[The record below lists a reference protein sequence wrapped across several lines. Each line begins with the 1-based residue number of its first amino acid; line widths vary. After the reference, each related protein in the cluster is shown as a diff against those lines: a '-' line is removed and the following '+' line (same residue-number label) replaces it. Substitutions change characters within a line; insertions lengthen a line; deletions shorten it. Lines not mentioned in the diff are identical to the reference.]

1 MATLTHQKKLRFSS
15 LIIWSVLAFFIILYG
30 VPLLWLLLASTRT
43 ESSLISDTP
52 LSFGSFAAAKETYL
66 NLASYNSGQIYT
78 WAWNSVIYTVGSV
91 TLTLLSCIPAGYAL
105 AMSEFRGRKF
115 ILIMTLIAM
124 ITPSQAIILPI
135 FLELTLLGLTNT
147 YTGLILASSFF
158 PFGVYLAYI
167 YYTTSLPKSV
177 VESARIDGCGHFQ
190 CFIHM
195 GLPLAKPLVALVAF
209 FSFVNNWNNYFLAF
223 ILISDDDKQN
233 LPVGLTT
240 LINSS
245 GALNPQEAANNL
257 PIGQPEAIQAAV
269 LVVLPII
276 VVFLFSQSYVRSGLN
291 AGAEKG

>member
-1 MATLTHQKKLRFSS
+1 
-15 LIIWSVLAFFIILYG
+15 
-30 VPLLWLLLASTRT
+30 
-43 ESSLISDTP
+43 
-52 LSFGSFAAAKETYL
+52 
-66 NLASYNSGQIYT
+66 
-78 WAWNSVIYTVGSV
+78 
-91 TLTLLSCIPAGYAL
+91 
-105 AMSEFRGRKF
+105 
-115 ILIMTLIAM
+115 
-124 ITPSQAIILPI
+124 
-135 FLELTLLGLTNT
+135 
-147 YTGLILASSFF
+147 
-158 PFGVYLAYI
+158 
-167 YYTTSLPKSV
+167 
-177 VESARIDGCGHFQ
+177 
-190 CFIHM
+190 M

>member
-15 LIIWSVLAFFIILYG
+15 LIIWSILAFFIILYG

-223 ILISDDDKQN
+223 ILISDDNKQN

>member
-1 MATLTHQKKLRFSS
+1 MATLTHQKKLHFSS

-52 LSFGSFAAAKETYL
+52 LSFGSIAAAKETYL

-190 CFIHM
+190 CFVHM

-223 ILISDDDKQN
+223 ILISDDNKQN

>member
-1 MATLTHQKKLRFSS
+1 MAALVQKRLHLSS
-15 LIIWSVLAFFIILYG
+15 FLIWSTLAFFVVIYG
-30 VPLLWLLLASTRT
+30 VPLLWLFLAGSRT
-43 ESSLISDTP
+43 EASLISDAP
-52 LSFGSFAAAKETYL
+52 LSFGSFATARETFL
-66 NLASYNSGQIYT
+66 NLTGYNDGQIFK
-78 WAWNSVIYTVGSV
+78 WAWNSVIYTTGSV
-91 TLTLLSCIPAGYAL
+91 SLTLASCIPAGYAL
-105 AMSEFRGRKF
+105 AMSDFRGRKA

-135 FLELTLLGLTNT
+135 FLEMSLLGLTNT

-158 PFGVYLAYI
+158 PFGVYLSYI
-167 YYTTSLPKSV
+167 YFSTSLPKSV
-177 VESARIDGCGHFQ
+177 IESARIDGCGHFQ

-240 LINSS
+240 LISSS
-245 GALNPQEAANNL
+245 GALNPQMAANNL
-257 PIGQPEAIQAAV
+257 SVGQPEAIQAAI
-269 LVVLPII
+269 LVVLPI
-276 VVFLFSQSYVRSGLN
+276 VLVFLVSQKYVRAGLN

>member
-1 MATLTHQKKLRFSS
+1 METLKKKLKLSTFT
-15 LIIWSVLAFFIILYG
+15 IWSILAFFIVLYG
-30 VPLLWLLLASTRT
+30 LPLLWLFIAGTRT
-43 ESSLISDTP
+43 ESSLISDAP
-52 LSFGSFAAAKETYL
+52 LSLGSFAAMKETFS
-66 NLASYNSGQIYT
+66 NLAGYNDFQILT
-78 WAWNSVIYTVGSV
+78 WAKNSVIYTVGSV
-91 TLTLLSCIPAGYAL
+91 SLTLIASIPAGYAL

-135 FLELTLLGLTNT
+135 FLEMTMLGLTNT

-158 PFGVYLAYI
+158 PFGVYLSYI

-190 CFIHM
+190 CFVHM

-223 ILISDDDKQN
+223 VLISDDDKQN

-245 GALNPQEAANNL
+245 GALNPQAAANNL
-257 PIGQPEAIQAAV
+257 PIGQPEAIQAAI

-276 VVFLFSQSYVRSGLN
+276 LVFIFSQKYVRSGLN

>member
-1 MATLTHQKKLRFSS
+1 MATLIQQKKLRLSS
-15 LIIWSVLAFFIILYG
+15 LVIWSVLAFFIVLYG
-30 VPLLWLLLASTRT
+30 VPLLWLLLASTRS

-52 LSFGSFAAAKETYL
+52 LSFGSFATMKETYL

-105 AMSEFRGRKF
+105 AMTEFRGRKF

-135 FLELTLLGLTNT
+135 FLELTLFGLTNT

-167 YYTTSLPKSV
+167 FYTTSLPKSV

>member
-66 NLASYNSGQIYT
+66 NLASYNGGQIYT

-223 ILISDDDKQN
+223 ILISDDNKQN

>member
-1 MATLTHQKKLRFSS
+1 MTTKSLRRPIKLSTFV
-15 LIIWSVLAFFIILYG
+15 IWSILAFFVVLYG
-30 VPLLWLLLASTRT
+30 LPLLWLFIAGTKSESALFSDSPLA
-43 ESSLISDTP
+43 
-52 LSFGSFAAAKETYL
+52 FGSFSAMRETFW
-66 NLASYNSGQIYT
+66 NLVGYNDFQMLT
-78 WAWNSVIYTVGSV
+78 WAKNSLIYTVGSV
-91 TLTLLSCIPAGYAL
+91 SLTLMSCIPAGYAL

-135 FLELTLLGLTNT
+135 FLEMSLLGLTNT

-167 YYTTSLPKSV
+167 YYSTTLPKSV
-177 VESARIDGCGHFQ
+177 LESARIDGCSHLQ
-190 CFIHM
+190 CFVHM
-195 GLPLAKPLVALVAF
+195 ALPMAKPLVALVAF

-223 ILISDDDKQN
+223 ILISDDEKQN

-245 GALNPQEAANNL
+245 GALNPQSAANNL
-257 PIGQPEAIQAAV
+257 PIGPPEAIQAAI

-276 VVFLFSQSYVRSGLN
+276 LVFLVSQKYVRSGLN

>member
-1 MATLTHQKKLRFSS
+1 MATQAHQKKLRLSS
-15 LIIWSVLAFFIILYG
+15 LVIWSVLAFFIVLYG
-30 VPLLWLLLASTRT
+30 VPLLWLLLASTRS

-52 LSFGSFAAAKETYL
+52 LSFGSFATMKETYL

-167 YYTTSLPKSV
+167 FYTTSLPKSV

>member
-1 MATLTHQKKLRFSS
+1 MSTLTHQKKLRFSS

-223 ILISDDDKQN
+223 ILISDDNKQN

>member
-1 MATLTHQKKLRFSS
+1 M
-15 LIIWSVLAFFIILYG
+15 
-30 VPLLWLLLASTRT
+30 PLLWLLLASTRT

>member
-1 MATLTHQKKLRFSS
+1 MSTLTHQKKLRFSS

-195 GLPLAKPLVALVAF
+195 GLPLAKPLVALVTF

>member
-209 FSFVNNWNNYFLAF
+209 FSFVNNWNNYFLVF
-223 ILISDDDKQN
+223 ILISDDNKQN